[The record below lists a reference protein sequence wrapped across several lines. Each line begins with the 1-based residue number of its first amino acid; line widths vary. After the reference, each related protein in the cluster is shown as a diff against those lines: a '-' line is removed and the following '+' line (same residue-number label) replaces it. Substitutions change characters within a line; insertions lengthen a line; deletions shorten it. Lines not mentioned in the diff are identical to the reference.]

1 MLLHSRGGTGEHQ
14 DVNLNTLIEEALNLA
29 FHGARAQYENF
40 EVDLE
45 RNLDSGLSSVRLVPQ
60 DITRVFLNLFGNA
73 FYATVQRQRD
83 GSPTGYRPKLQVITR
98 GHEDRVEVRVRD
110 NGVGIVPEVREKL
123 FTPFFTTKPTGQGT
137 GLRAD
142 RAAREAI

>member
-14 DVNLNTLIEEALNLA
+14 DVDLNTLIEEALNLA

-45 RNLDSGLSSVRLVPQ
+45 RDLDSGLSSISLVPQ

-83 GSPTGYRPKLQVITR
+83 GSPAAGYRPKLQVITR
-98 GHEDRVEVRVRD
+98 GHADRVEVRVRD
-110 NGVGIVPEVREKL
+110 NGVGIAP
-123 FTPFFTTKPTGQGT
+123 
-137 GLRAD
+137 
-142 RAAREAI
+142 